1 MLNPIRKERPTL
13 EKEEDVRLAPK
24 TKAKTTRVQHRERQR
39 KDAKKEKNQTR
50 QTVRLWPLQQQ
61 RQRWPKHLF
70 RQQQR
75 QRWPNHLFRQPETTN
90 QYRRQV
96 RLYSAAASPTKGSN
110 HIKAGRAAVQSDA
123 AQPWVL
129 PSIGRALT
137 VSEMLS
143 LPEFKRPRS
152 EKATST

>member
-61 RQRWPKHLF
+61 RQRWP
-70 RQQQR
+70 
-75 QRWPNHLFRQPETTN
+75 NHLFRQPETTN
-90 QYRRQV
+90 QYRRKV

-110 HIKAGRAAVQSDA
+110 HIKAGRAA
-123 AQPWVL
+123 
-129 PSIGRALT
+129 
-137 VSEMLS
+137 
-143 LPEFKRPRS
+143 
-152 EKATST
+152 